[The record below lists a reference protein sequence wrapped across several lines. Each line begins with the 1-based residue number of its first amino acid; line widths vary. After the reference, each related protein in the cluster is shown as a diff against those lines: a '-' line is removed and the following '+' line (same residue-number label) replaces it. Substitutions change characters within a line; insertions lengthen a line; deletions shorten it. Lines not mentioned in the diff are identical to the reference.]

1 MPDALNKQ
9 GNKSK
14 GKSKYTGL
22 LSEESRFDDLL
33 DIDKVIA
40 NHEANQNTRAKESRP
55 RKSPNGSSGSG
66 EHPFDLSFLQ
76 SGLNDYPDFSE
87 DEGFT
92 GPKGAGNTGMNGT
105 KGFEGSINP
114 GVESPGLGDDFEGL
128 DKDSV
133 IGSDTSLHE
142 HIEDAKNK
150 KIEALKQKME

>member
-1 MPDALNKQ
+1 MTADPDVNKDMQ
-9 GNKSK
+9 AEKEGSK
-14 GKSKYTGL
+14 RKGGKKYNGL

-40 NHEANQNTRAKESRP
+40 NHEANQNTRAKESRA
-55 RKSPNGSSGSG
+55 RKSPNGSDGSG

-87 DEGFT
+87 DEGFN
-92 GPKGAGNTGMNGT
+92 GAVKGAGNTGMNNTGFNSKGPYREGT
-105 KGFEGSINP
+105 A
-114 GVESPGLGDDFEGL
+114 SPGLSPQLDDNDIL

-142 HIEDAKNK
+142 
-150 KIEALKQKME
+150 